1 MLMSE
6 QEKKE
11 GRKPERKKRKKVG
24 RKDKGYG
31 RKEDSKEG
39 QRIW

>member
-1 MLMSE
+1 MV
-6 QEKKE
+6 
-11 GRKPERKKRKKVG
+11 GRKIA

-31 RKEDSKEG
+31 RKIARKDKGYRRKGDSKEG